1 MKIKI
6 NGVLVEDTAEIQPIY
21 NPLEITEMENKVKE
35 HVQKFGK
42 IMVPAAA
49 FIGALNITTQAFAAT
64 PETSLVEALNPL
76 IQMVQDL
83 AFPVGI
89 VVASWGLIE
98 VMVGQPNGKQKIKL
112 SLIGYIGMYLIPTLF
127 RAIRDGFGGL

>member
-6 NGVLVEDTAEIQPIY
+6 NGVLIEDTAEIQQIY
-21 NPLEITEMENKVKE
+21 NPLEITEMENKIKK

-42 IMVPAAA
+42 IMIPAAA
-49 FIGALNITTQAFAAT
+49 FIGALNMATQAFAA
-64 PETSLVEALNPL
+64 PLETSLTEALNPL